1 MNAHGSLWLWDQ
13 AITQNP
19 FNRPACEIGPRED
32 HLVTL
37 LTGGGD
43 ARITLNADTGLNKY
57 LSAPYPR
64 DVIAYSSSTVSDIS
78 AKAFAHVGGIDCAQ
92 DYGDWLA
99 SLSNRI
105 RSAYSVGEDA
115 DLVFAPSGTD
125 LEYVALAAV
134 LGKGVC
140 GVHNI
145 LLGADEIGSGCVH
158 SAVGRY
164 FAGETALGRKTV
176 PGTDVE
182 GLGPV
187 TMVDVPVRCGAG
199 MAKDGTAIV
208 AAMGQEIEAAVA
220 AGKHCL
226 VHGVHGSKTG
236 LVLPGLS
243 EIDAL
248 QAQFGGAVT
257 FVIDA
262 CQARITSEAIE
273 EYLSRGAIVLM
284 TGSKFIGAPPFN
296 GWAMVPRDLVVQAA
310 PLPKGFRT
318 IFRRAEW
325 PMGWAGQ
332 DILPDTANPSLA
344 LRLEAAMFE
353 LDRFQRIP
361 MDQVEAIIA
370 AFETALWTGL
380 IKPLGVSRVNAGDID
395 DFVEQALPIEMRT
408 LATLNVSGLPGLAT
422 FDEAQEVHRRLALN
436 GIRLGQPVKCVAR
449 ESGWGG
455 TLRIGFSMPQLSEW
469 ATLPISEVQALIEAD
484 MRQIT
489 DVLQEI
495 LALQTG

>member
-1 MNAHGSLWLWDQ
+1 M
-13 AITQNP
+13 
-19 FNRPACEIGPRED
+19 
-32 HLVTL
+32 

-78 AKAFAHVGGIDCAQ
+78 ADAFAHIAALDHFH
-92 DYGDWLA
+92 DYDAWLA
-99 SLSNRI
+99 SLSRRI
-105 RSAYSVGEDA
+105 RAAYSVGEGA

-134 LGKGVC
+134 LGRGS
-140 GVHNI
+140 GGLHNI

-164 FAGETALGRKTV
+164 FAYETAVSCAAV
-176 PGTDVE
+176 PGTDVA

-199 MAKDGTAIV
+199 MAQCGAAIM
-208 AAMGQEIEAAVA
+208 AAMSQEIEAAVA

-248 QAQFGGAVT
+248 QARFGSNVT

-262 CQARITSEAIE
+262 CQARITSEAIG
-273 EYLSRGAIVLM
+273 EYLVRGAIVLM

-296 GWAMVPRDLVVQAA
+296 GWAMVPGDLIEQAA
-310 PLPKGFRT
+310 PLPEGFRT

-325 PMGWAGQ
+325 PQSWAGR
-332 DILPDTANPSLA
+332 DTLPDSANPSLA
-344 LRLEAAMFE
+344 LRLEAALFE
-353 LDRFQRIP
+353 VERFQRIP
-361 MDQVEAIIA
+361 MVQVEAIIA
-370 AFETALWTGL
+370 AFETALWAGM
-380 IKPLGVSRVNAGDID
+380 IKPLGIERVNAGDLD

-408 LATLNVSGLPGLAT
+408 LATLDVSNLPGLAT
-422 FDEAQEVHRRLALN
+422 FEEAQEVHRRLALN

-449 ESGWGG
+449 KGGWGG
-455 TLRIGFSMPQLSEW
+455 TLRVGFSMPQVSEW
-469 ATLPISEVQALIEAD
+469 AKLPVSEVQAQIEAD

-489 DVLQEI
+489 
-495 LALQTG
+495 LALQETLAVQAG